1 MTRRPAEPDQAPP
14 PNPDSH
20 PTREHLEQLEEQR
33 LAPYACKSARSSRR
47 VPLEAEGR
55 VFDYRTEYQR
65 DRDRIIHSRAF
76 RRLRDKSRTHLSD
89 DGDHHRSLLTHA
101 LEVSQ
106 LGRTMAQALQLN
118 QDLVEAIAL
127 GHDLGAPPLGAGG
140 VEALDGILS
149 GATPVDGL
157 TSGVMRELGGF
168 DVPGQSLK
176 VVDLLEKRYDHP
188 GINLTD
194 DCRAGLWKQA
204 HPLGGRL
211 PAELPEAG
219 LEPGASPSA
228 EAQVV
233 AVSCRVARR
242 TQELDDLLRGNPE
255 LLERFERLDL
265 LRELKRKLSGGYQ
278 KARGRFMRLNVIHR
292 GLTHL
297 LVTDAILHS
306 EASLENWARRE
317 KIDSAERYY
326 QRKGALPPAVVCLS
340 GRVEALLGDLETL
353 LDAKLSG
360 SRAMMR
366 SGQRARRIL
375 GDLFRAY
382 YSDPAVLDDYLLLRF
397 REAERVRYLRD
408 VPPAAREQEVAR
420 RYRGSGSWVR
430 MICDHLA
437 GMTDSYA
444 LTEHRQL
451 CAS

>member
-1 MTRRPAEPDQAPP
+1 MTGQDTEPGGTSRPT
-14 PNPDSH
+14 PDSH
-20 PTREHLEQLEEQR
+20 PTRERLEELEEQR
-33 LAPYACKSARSSRR
+33 LAPFARKSSRSSRR
-47 VPLEAEGR
+47 IPLDAEGR
-55 VFDYRTEYQR
+55 IFDYRTEYQR

-106 LGRTMAQALQLN
+106 LGRTMAQALRLN

-127 GHDLGAPPLGAGG
+127 GHDLGAPPLGSGG
-140 VEALDGILS
+140 VAALDSILS

-157 TSGVMRELGGF
+157 PPGTLRDLGGF
-168 DVPGQSLK
+168 DVSGQSLK
-176 VVDLLEKRYDHP
+176 VVDLLEKRYDHL

-204 HPLGGRL
+204 DALGGRI
-211 PAELPEAG
+211 PADVPEAG
-219 LEPGASPSA
+219 LEPGAPASA

-233 AVSCRVARR
+233 ALACRVARR
-242 TQELDDLLRGNPE
+242 TQELDDLLRGNPDV
-255 LLERFERLDL
+255 LERFERQDL
-265 LRELKRKLSGGYQ
+265 LRELKRKLGGRYQ
-278 KARGRFMRLNVIHR
+278 KTRGRFMRLNVIHR
-292 GLTHL
+292 GITHL

-306 EASLENWARRE
+306 EASLETWAQRE
-317 KIDSAERYY
+317 KIDTTERYY

-340 GRVEALLGDLETL
+340 GRVEALLDDLETL

-366 SGQRARRIL
+366 STHRARHIL
-375 GDLFRAY
+375 GDLVRAY
-382 YSDPAVLDDYLLLRF
+382 HADPAVLDDYLLLRF
-397 REAERVRYLRD
+397 RETDKVRYLRD
-408 VPPAAREQEVAR
+408 VPAAEREQELAR
-420 RYRGSGSWVR
+420 HYRGSVTWVR
-430 MICDHLA
+430 MICDHVA

-444 LTEHRQL
+444 LSEHRQL